1 MKIKNYKIFGVTKN
15 VLPKMIYNN
24 TVIHNPDILIF
35 DERYKLQCI
44 LELDGYSHKTPYG
57 VRKTV
62 KRNKNYSRTGIPFI
76 IMDIDKLKRA
86 GKNWFEY
93 LDESLHS
100 LNIFETICDKS
111 K

>member
-1 MKIKNYKIFGVTKN
+1 
-15 VLPKMIYNN
+15 
-24 TVIHNPDILIF
+24 
-35 DERYKLQCI
+35 
-44 LELDGYSHKTPYG
+44 
-57 VRKTV
+57 
-62 KRNKNYSRTGIPFI
+62 
-76 IMDIDKLKRA
+76 MDIDKLKRA